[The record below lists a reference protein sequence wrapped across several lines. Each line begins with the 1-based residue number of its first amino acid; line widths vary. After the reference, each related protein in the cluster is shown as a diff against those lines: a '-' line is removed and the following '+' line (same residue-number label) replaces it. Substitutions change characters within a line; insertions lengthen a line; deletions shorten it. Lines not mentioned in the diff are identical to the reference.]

1 MLVLALTGFWLVGIV
16 STAVRLGHRLL
27 NLSRRPHSMLTA
39 TLAGLIC
46 LGLLPALPLVGSIAL
61 ILAGCIGLGA
71 ALLALWDR
79 EASGELSV
87 TQTLASLKFPE

>member
-1 MLVLALTGFWLVGIV
+1 
-16 STAVRLGHRLL
+16 
-27 NLSRRPHSMLTA
+27 MLTA